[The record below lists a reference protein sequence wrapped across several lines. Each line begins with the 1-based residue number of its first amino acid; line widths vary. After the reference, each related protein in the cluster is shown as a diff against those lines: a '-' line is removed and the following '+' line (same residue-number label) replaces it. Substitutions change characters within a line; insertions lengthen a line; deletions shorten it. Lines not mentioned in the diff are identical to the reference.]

1 MQRKEYSLKSK
12 PRARIWVL
20 LHHSYWL
27 WNILG
32 CIAIL
37 AMPAPVPA
45 IVAIILLAMA
55 LVYGWQTWRG
65 YRESTLN
72 TGTAKPEFFS
82 TSSTQLLQQ
91 VFNDLPNRVYWRDKN
106 LQFVGANPGF
116 LRDFGLTSVQEL
128 HGLTDADLPLLAQNP
143 ELRARDEQTLTQQI
157 PSCNQEVR
165 IQLNLD
171 DESLDNVRWAEH
183 SSVPLYDEYG
193 EVIGILGSYYD
204 ISSSKRAAEE
214 MSRARETAEEARAA
228 AETANLAKSDFL
240 ANMSHEIRTP
250 INAIV
255 GMANLALKTEL
266 TDKQKRYVKVIDS
279 SSQALLGVIND
290 ILDFSKIEANKL
302 TIERIPF
309 DLDEVLGTLADM
321 FAYKAYDKGLEFI
334 INLPANI
341 PTMLIGDPLRLQ
353 QVLINLVSNAI
364 KFTDDGEIN
373 VSCTLLDRSNDKV
386 WLRIEVKDTGL
397 GMTAEQTA
405 KLFQAFTQA
414 DTSTTRK
421 FGGTGLGLTISRR
434 LVTLMQGDIGVSSSA
449 NQGSNFFI
457 ELVLPLQETQ
467 DSSHHQLLMSQ
478 LRDVRVL
485 AVDDNTS
492 TREMLK
498 ETLRSY
504 QMDAYTCHSGE
515 QAIKQVIAAVAE
527 GKPYQLM
534 LIDWRLPGM
543 DGLSLVERIKQKLP
557 AEQQPKMILATGYY
571 AEELAEK
578 ARQVG
583 TDDFITK
590 PYTTATLARVMTGAM
605 FGSRKQQNAEKH
617 AQSIPDTLQGAPLLV
632 VEDNEINQHVA
643 REMLTGH
650 GFKVDIAE
658 NGEVAVAMVQDNQY
672 AIVLMDI
679 QMPIMDGYQAAEQ
692 IRQFYSYQ
700 QLPILAMTANAM
712 SGDAEKSLAAGMQ
725 GHIPKPI
732 DESLL
737 LAQISKWAVPGP
749 YAKSDKPSI
758 EAKPAEVPHRYPQM
772 RGIQLDQAL
781 SRINHNVELYTK
793 LLDHLV
799 SSYRGS
805 AIKVSEFI
813 SRGQHDNARRY
824 FHSLKGAAAN
834 LGLNA
839 LADKASNLENAV
851 TERDVGLIADQI
863 SGLEAL
869 LDHAEQAAQ
878 DLRSLDTDS
887 LDTNHL
893 AADATDSLAPP
904 E

>member
-1 MQRKEYSLKSK
+1 MKANQRS
-12 PRARIWVL
+12 RFRVF

-27 WNILG
+27 WNALG
-32 CIAIL
+32 LLAIL
-37 AMPAPVPA
+37 FMPAPVPMV
-45 IVAIILLAMA
+45 VAGLLLITAF
-55 LVYGWQTWRG
+55 VYGWQTWLG

-72 TGTAKPEFFS
+72 TGNAKPEFFS

-91 VFNDLPNRVYWRDKN
+91 VFSDLPNRVYWRDKE
-106 LQFVGANPGF
+106 LRFVGANPGF
-116 LRDFGLTSVQEL
+116 LRDFGLTSMQQL
-128 HGLTDADLPLLAQNP
+128 HGLTDTDLPLLAQNP
-143 ELRARDEQTLTQQI
+143 ELRERDQQTLQLKLAA
-157 PSCNQEVR
+157 CNQEMR
-165 IQLNLD
+165 IQLNTD
-171 DESLDNVRWAEH
+171 ANTAGPSLDSTRWVEH

-193 EVIGILGSYYD
+193 DITGILGSYYD
-204 ISSSKRAAEE
+204 ISTIKRAAEE
-214 MSRARETAEEARAA
+214 MSLARETAEQARAA
-228 AETANLAKSDFL
+228 AEAANLAKSDFL

-255 GMANLALKTEL
+255 GMANLAQKTQL
-266 TDKQKRYVKVIDS
+266 TDKQKRYIKVIDS

-309 DLDEVLGTLADM
+309 DLDEVLSTLADM

-364 KFTDDGEIN
+364 KFTEDGEIN
-373 VSCTLLDRSNDKV
+373 VSCTLLDRNSDKV
-386 WLRIEVKDTGL
+386 WLRIEVKDTGI
-397 GMTAEQTA
+397 GMTAEQSA
-405 KLFQAFTQA
+405 KLFQAFSQA

-421 FGGTGLGLTISRR
+421 YGGTGLGLTISRR
-434 LVTLMQGDIGVSSSA
+434 LVKLMQGDMGVSSSA

-457 ELVLPLQETQ
+457 ELVLPLQESQ
-467 DSSHHQLLMSQ
+467 DQSHHQLLMDQ
-478 LRDVRVL
+478 LNGVRVL

-504 QMDAYTCHSGE
+504 SMDAYTCHSAE
-515 QAIKQVIAAVAE
+515 QALEVLKQAAAE
-527 GKPYQLM
+527 QQPFQLM

-543 DGLSLVERIKQKLP
+543 DGLKLVERIKQKFP

-590 PYTTATLARVMTGAM
+590 PYTTATLARVMTGVM
-605 FGSRKQQNAEKH
+605 FGHRKPVNEEAPTSMLPEV
-617 AQSIPDTLQGAPLLV
+617 LQGAPLLV

-643 REMLTGH
+643 REMLAGH
-650 GFKVDIAE
+650 GFNVSIAE
-658 NGEVAVAMVQDNQY
+658 NGEVAVTMVQEHQY
-672 AIVLMDI
+672 ALVLMDI
-679 QMPIMDGYQAAEQ
+679 QMPVMDGYQAAEQ

-712 SGDAEKSLAAGMQ
+712 SGDAERSLAAGMQ

-732 DESLL
+732 DEALL
-737 LAQISKWAVPGP
+737 LAQIAKWAIPGP
-749 YAKSDKPSI
+749 YDRSHAAPEREPEKNEI
-758 EAKPAEVPHRYPQM
+758 RRYPQI
-772 RGIQLDQAL
+772 RGINLEQAL

-799 SSYRGS
+799 KSYRGS
-805 AIKVSEFI
+805 AVTVSEFI
-813 SRGQHDNARRY
+813 SRGQHDDARRY
-824 FHSLKGAAAN
+824 FHSLKGAGAN
-834 LGLNA
+834 LGLLA
-839 LADKASNLENAV
+839 LADKAEHLEQAV
-851 TERDVGLIADQI
+851 IARDVGLIADQI
-863 SGLEAL
+863 SGLEGL

-878 DLRSLDTDS
+878 DLRSL
-887 LDTNHL
+887 
-893 AADATDSLAPP
+893 AADAQTQ

>member
-1 MQRKEYSLKSK
+1 MVV
-12 PRARIWVL
+12 AGL
-20 LHHSYWL
+20 LL
-27 WNILG
+27 VT
-32 CIAIL
+32 AF
-37 AMPAPVPA
+37 
-45 IVAIILLAMA
+45 
-55 LVYGWQTWRG
+55 VYGWQTWLG

-72 TGTAKPEFFS
+72 TGNAKPEFFS

-91 VFNDLPNRVYWRDKN
+91 VFSDLPNRVYWRDKE
-106 LQFVGANPGF
+106 LRFVGANPGF
-116 LRDFGLTSVQEL
+116 LRDFGLSSMHEL

-143 ELRARDEQTLTQQI
+143 ELRERDQQTLQLQMAA
-157 PSCNQEVR
+157 CNQEMR
-165 IQLNLD
+165 IQLNGNSD
-171 DESLDNVRWAEH
+171 TAGPSLDNTRWVEH
-183 SSVPLYDEYG
+183 SSVPLYDEHG
-193 EVIGILGSYYD
+193 EITGILGSYYD
-204 ISSSKRAAEE
+204 ISTIKRAAEE
-214 MSRARETAEEARAA
+214 MSLARETAEQARAA
-228 AETANLAKSDFL
+228 AEAANLAKSDFL

-255 GMANLALKTEL
+255 GMANLALKTQL
-266 TDKQKRYVKVIDS
+266 TDKQQRYIKVIDS

-386 WLRIEVKDTGL
+386 WLRIEVKDTGI
-397 GMTAEQTA
+397 GMTAEQSA

-421 FGGTGLGLTISRR
+421 YGGTGLGLTISRR
-434 LVTLMQGDIGVSSSA
+434 LVKLMQGDMGVSSSA

-457 ELVLPLQETQ
+457 ELVLPLQESQ
-467 DSSHHQLLMSQ
+467 DQSHHQLLMGQ
-478 LRDVRVL
+478 LNGVRVL

-504 QMDAYTCHSGE
+504 NMNAYTCHSAE
-515 QAIKQVIAAVAE
+515 QALEVLKQAAAE
-527 GKPYQLM
+527 QKPFQLM

-543 DGLSLVERIKQKLP
+543 DGLKLVECIKQKFP
-557 AEQQPKMILATGYY
+557 TEQQPKMILATGYY

-590 PYTTATLARVMTGAM
+590 PYTTATLARVMTGVM
-605 FGSRKQQNAEKH
+605 FGHRKQVHEEAPASMLPE
-617 AQSIPDTLQGAPLLV
+617 ALQGAPLLV

-650 GFKVDIAE
+650 GFNVSIAE
-658 NGEVAVAMVQDNQY
+658 NGEVAVAMVQEHQY
-672 AIVLMDI
+672 ALVLMDI
-679 QMPIMDGYQAAEQ
+679 QMPVMDGYQAAEQ

-712 SGDAEKSLAAGMQ
+712 SGDAERSLAAGMQ

-732 DESLL
+732 DEALL
-737 LAQISKWAVPGP
+737 LSQIAKWAIPGP
-749 YAKSDKPSI
+749 YDKNQ
-758 EAKPAEVPHRYPQM
+758 AAAESTPEKNENRRYPQI
-772 RGIQLDQAL
+772 RGINLEQAL
-781 SRINHNVELYTK
+781 SRINHNVELYIK

-799 SSYRGS
+799 KNYRGS
-805 AIKVSEFI
+805 AITVSEFI
-813 SRGQHDNARRY
+813 SRGQHDDARRY

-834 LGLNA
+834 LGLLA
-839 LADKASNLENAV
+839 LADKAANLEQAV
-851 TERDVGLIADQI
+851 VERDVASIADQI
-863 SGLEAL
+863 SGLEGL
-869 LDHAEQAAQ
+869 LDHVEQAAQ
-878 DLRSLDTDS
+878 DLRSL
-887 LDTNHL
+887 
-893 AADATDSLAPP
+893 AANAQTQ

>member
-1 MQRKEYSLKSK
+1 MNANQRS
-12 PRARIWVL
+12 RFRVF

-27 WNILG
+27 WNALG
-32 CIAIL
+32 LLAIL
-37 AMPAPVPA
+37 FMPAPVPMV
-45 IVAIILLAMA
+45 VAGLLLITAF
-55 LVYGWQTWRG
+55 VYGWQTWLG

-72 TGTAKPEFFS
+72 TGNAKPEFFS

-91 VFNDLPNRVYWRDKN
+91 VFSDLPNRVYWRDKE
-106 LQFVGANPGF
+106 LRFVGANPGF
-116 LRDFGLTSVQEL
+116 LRDFGLSSMHEL

-143 ELRARDEQTLTQQI
+143 ELRERDQQTLQLQMAA
-157 PSCNQEVR
+157 CNQEMR
-165 IQLNLD
+165 IQLNGNAD
-171 DESLDNVRWAEH
+171 TAGPSLDNTRWVEH

-193 EVIGILGSYYD
+193 EITGILGSYYD
-204 ISSSKRAAEE
+204 ISTIKRAAEE
-214 MSRARETAEEARAA
+214 MSLARETAEQARAA
-228 AETANLAKSDFL
+228 AEAANLAKSDFL

-255 GMANLALKTEL
+255 GMANLALKTQL
-266 TDKQKRYVKVIDS
+266 TDKQKRYIKVIDS

-373 VSCTLLDRSNDKV
+373 VSCTLLDRSSDKV
-386 WLRIEVKDTGL
+386 WLRIEVKDTGI
-397 GMTAEQTA
+397 GMTAEQSA

-421 FGGTGLGLTISRR
+421 YGGTGLGLTISRR
-434 LVTLMQGDIGVSSSA
+434 LVKLMQGDMGVSSSA

-457 ELVLPLQETQ
+457 ELVMPLQESQ
-467 DSSHHQLLMSQ
+467 DQSHHQLLMGQ
-478 LRDVRVL
+478 LNGVRVL

-504 QMDAYTCHSGE
+504 SMDAYTCHSAE
-515 QAIKQVIAAVAE
+515 QALEVLKQAAAE
-527 GKPYQLM
+527 QKPFQLM

-543 DGLSLVERIKQKLP
+543 DGLKLVERIKQKFP
-557 AEQQPKMILATGYY
+557 TEQQPKMILATGYY

-590 PYTTATLARVMTGAM
+590 PYTTATLARVMTGVM
-605 FGSRKQQNAEKH
+605 FGHRKQVHEEAPASMLPE
-617 AQSIPDTLQGAPLLV
+617 ALQGAPLLV

-650 GFKVDIAE
+650 GFNVSIAE
-658 NGEVAVAMVQDNQY
+658 NGEVAVAMVQEHQY
-672 AIVLMDI
+672 ALVLMDI
-679 QMPIMDGYQAAEQ
+679 QMPVMDGYQAAEQ

-712 SGDAEKSLAAGMQ
+712 SGDAERSLAAGMQ

-732 DESLL
+732 DEALL
-737 LAQISKWAVPGP
+737 LSQIAKWAIPGP
-749 YAKSDKPSI
+749 YDKNQ
-758 EAKPAEVPHRYPQM
+758 AAAESTPEKNENRRYPQI
-772 RGIQLDQAL
+772 RGINLEQAL
-781 SRINHNVELYTK
+781 SRINHNVELYIK

-799 SSYRGS
+799 KSYRGS
-805 AIKVSEFI
+805 AVTVSEFI
-813 SRGQHDNARRY
+813 SRGQHDDARRY

-834 LGLNA
+834 LGLLA
-839 LADKASNLENAV
+839 LADKAAHLEQAV
-851 TERDVGLIADQI
+851 VERDVGSIADQI
-863 SGLEAL
+863 SGLEGL

-878 DLRSLDTDS
+878 DLRSL
-887 LDTNHL
+887 
-893 AADATDSLAPP
+893 AADAQTQ

>member
-1 MQRKEYSLKSK
+1 MNANQRS
-12 PRARIWVL
+12 RFRVF

-27 WNILG
+27 WNALG
-32 CIAIL
+32 LLAIL
-37 AMPAPVPA
+37 FMPAPVPMV
-45 IVAIILLAMA
+45 VAGLLLITAF
-55 LVYGWQTWRG
+55 VYGWQTWLG

-72 TGTAKPEFFS
+72 TGNAKPEFFS

-91 VFNDLPNRVYWRDKN
+91 VFSDLPNRVYWRDKE
-106 LQFVGANPGF
+106 LRFVGANPGF
-116 LRDFGLTSVQEL
+116 LRDFGLSSMNEL

-143 ELRARDEQTLTQQI
+143 ELRERDQQTLQLQMAA
-157 PSCNQEVR
+157 CNQEMR
-165 IQLNLD
+165 IQLNGNAD
-171 DESLDNVRWAEH
+171 TAGPSLDNTRWVEH

-193 EVIGILGSYYD
+193 EITGILGSYYD
-204 ISSSKRAAEE
+204 ISTIKRAAEE
-214 MSRARETAEEARAA
+214 MSLARETAEQARAA
-228 AETANLAKSDFL
+228 AEAANLAKSDFL

-255 GMANLALKTEL
+255 GMANLALKTQL
-266 TDKQKRYVKVIDS
+266 TDKQKRYIKVIDS

-373 VSCTLLDRSNDKV
+373 VSCTLLDRSSDKV
-386 WLRIEVKDTGL
+386 WLRIEVKDTGI
-397 GMTAEQTA
+397 GMTAEQSA

-421 FGGTGLGLTISRR
+421 YGGTGLGLTISRR
-434 LVTLMQGDIGVSSSA
+434 LVKLMQGDMGVSSSA

-457 ELVLPLQETQ
+457 ELVMPLQESQ
-467 DSSHHQLLMSQ
+467 DQSHHQLLMGQ
-478 LRDVRVL
+478 LNGVRVL

-504 QMDAYTCHSGE
+504 SMDAYTCHSAE
-515 QAIKQVIAAVAE
+515 QALEVLKQAAAE
-527 GKPYQLM
+527 QKPFQLM

-543 DGLSLVERIKQKLP
+543 DGLKLVERIKQKFP
-557 AEQQPKMILATGYY
+557 TEQQPKMILATGYY

-590 PYTTATLARVMTGAM
+590 PYTTATLARVMTGVM
-605 FGSRKQQNAEKH
+605 FGHRKQVHEEAPASMLPE
-617 AQSIPDTLQGAPLLV
+617 ALQGAPLLV

-650 GFKVDIAE
+650 GFNVSIAE
-658 NGEVAVAMVQDNQY
+658 NGEVAVAMVQEHQY
-672 AIVLMDI
+672 ALVLMDI
-679 QMPIMDGYQAAEQ
+679 QMPVMDGYQAAEQ

-712 SGDAEKSLAAGMQ
+712 SGDAERSLAAGMQ

-732 DESLL
+732 DEALL
-737 LAQISKWAVPGP
+737 LSQIAKWAIPGP
-749 YAKSDKPSI
+749 YDKNQ
-758 EAKPAEVPHRYPQM
+758 AAAESTPEKNENRRYPQI
-772 RGIQLDQAL
+772 RGINLEQAL
-781 SRINHNVELYTK
+781 SRINHNVELYIK

-799 SSYRGS
+799 KSYRGS
-805 AIKVSEFI
+805 AVTVSEFI
-813 SRGQHDNARRY
+813 SRGQHDDARRY

-834 LGLNA
+834 LGLLA
-839 LADKASNLENAV
+839 LADKAAHLEQAV
-851 TERDVGLIADQI
+851 VERDVGSIADQI
-863 SGLEAL
+863 SGLEGL

-878 DLRSLDTDS
+878 DLRSL
-887 LDTNHL
+887 
-893 AADATDSLAPP
+893 AADAQTQ